1 MIGELDHGAGQQLQ
15 RPAGASC
22 RRARTGGGDEESLLV
37 GGQLAIG
44 AGARLLAQGGF
55 EIAFNEVALGPVDSR
70 TADSDSC
77 GNVVVAEAAVGSEQD
92 LGSFELAGGVLA
104 AADERGEFGA
114 LGFSQLDVVAYVHSG
129 LLANRTAVAQANHTM
144 NQLFGTCPQPSPTSR
159 ASTWPSFT
167 PTAVSSAAHPRKP
180 TCSGTSKS
188 RRPASTKWCSASNA
202 PASSDGRQE
211 PHEASS
217 FWSSQRTCRSSA
229 ELQTVKTSV
238 QRN

>member
-1 MIGELDHGAGQQLQ
+1 MRATYSASTLGMHHISFCQGFEMVLCQAAADGLPRQAIMIGELDHGAGQQLQ

-104 AADERGEFGA
+104 AADERSEFGA
-114 LGFSQLDVVAYVHSG
+114 LGFSQLDVVA
-129 LLANRTAVAQANHTM
+129 
-144 NQLFGTCPQPSPTSR
+144 
-159 ASTWPSFT
+159 
-167 PTAVSSAAHPRKP
+167 
-180 TCSGTSKS
+180 
-188 RRPASTKWCSASNA
+188 
-202 PASSDGRQE
+202 
-211 PHEASS
+211 
-217 FWSSQRTCRSSA
+217 
-229 ELQTVKTSV
+229 
-238 QRN
+238 